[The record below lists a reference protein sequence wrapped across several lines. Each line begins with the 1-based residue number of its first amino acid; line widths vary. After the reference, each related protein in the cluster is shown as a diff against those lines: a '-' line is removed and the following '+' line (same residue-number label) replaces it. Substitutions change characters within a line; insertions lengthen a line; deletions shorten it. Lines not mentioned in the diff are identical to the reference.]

1 MCFWIKLLYEN
12 ILTNRGAEEVSI
24 TGLQLRRSCSVLWW
38 LSSLPCS
45 SVTPLSPPLHS
56 AAKVARGESPLTLIS
71 QTHGF
76 GLLPELKGIC
86 GLRKHFCPYRVKVS
100 HRWWSCCS
108 FGTEGTLVVLSAP
121 CWGWPSVNNH
131 LSRWLSGGFQGSSE
145 WQLCLLIHAA
155 FFFFFFRVK

>member
-24 TGLQLRRSCSVLWW
+24 TGLQLRRSCSVLWR

-45 SVTPLSPPLHS
+45 SATPLSPP

-76 GLLPELKGIC
+76 GLLPELKGIS

-100 HRWWSCCS
+100 CRWGSCCS
-108 FGTEGTLVVLSAP
+108 FGTGGTLVGLSAP
-121 CWGWPSVNNH
+121 CWGWPFFNYH
-131 LSRWLSGGFQGSSE
+131 LSRRLSRGIRGSSE
-145 WQLCLLIHAA
+145 WQL
-155 FFFFFFRVK
+155 FFFF